1 MKSYHKSGTYGPL
14 NTLPPGAVGD
24 LTVAGPAAGQYHPG
38 FTLKQEVPSMCAAR
52 SPRRRFPLV
61 LALVAA
67 ILTLPVAAAAD
78 PVHVRMKT
86 SLGDIALELYPDRAP
101 VTVQNF
107 VDYANSG
114 FYDGTIFHRVISH
127 FMIQGGG
134 FTPDMQK
141 KPTREPIV
149 NEADNG
155 LSNRRGTIAMAR
167 LPQPDT
173 ATAQFFINVQN
184 NMNLDYKNERNPG
197 YAVFGQVTE
206 GMDVVDDIRFV
217 PTTRVGAYSDVPVEP
232 VIIEEVRVVDE

>member
-1 MKSYHKSGTYGPL
+1 M
-14 NTLPPGAVGD
+14 
-24 LTVAGPAAGQYHPG
+24 
-38 FTLKQEVPSMCAAR
+38 PSVR
-52 SPRRRFPLV
+52 SPRARLSIILLLV
-61 LALVAA
+61 TGLVAA
-67 ILTLPVAAAAD
+67 PPTLAAEPVN
-78 PVHVRMKT
+78 VLMKT
-86 SLGDIALELYPDRAP
+86 SLGDIRLELYPDQAP

-141 KPTREPIV
+141 KPTREPIT
-149 NEADNG
+149 NEANNG

-167 LPQPDT
+167 LPQPHS

-184 NMNLDYKNERNPG
+184 NMNLDYQDERNAG
-197 YAVFGQVTE
+197 YAVFGKVTE

-217 PTTRVGAYSDVPVEP
+217 QTTRVGSYSDVPAEP
-232 VIIEEVRVVDE
+232 VIIEEVRVEGD